1 MFVFWEIWRALFSC
15 KTCFEICLFC
25 LFTDEFHYCKQTL
38 LEWLLEFK
46 PKMPSVHKMFKHTL
60 KILQIYY
67 KIFHVSLTIFWMLGV
82 IKLRCLWEDKVF
94 FFRFKVS
101 MINFISLQH
110 KTFSQLCTGLI
121 SWVYTWGILYM
132 RSFSCTFAIYFIIKR
147 LKNLPHYKVK
157 YTVISY
163 TAQKWILPFKDF
175 FSKCDQISSFLRIC
189 SHLLKKS

>member
-25 LFTDEFHYCKQTL
+25 LFTDEFHYCKQTQ

-60 KILQIYY
+60 KILQDLLQDFSREFDHFLDARCY
-67 KIFHVSLTIFWMLGV
+67 KVKMFVRRQG
-82 IKLRCLWEDKVF
+82 F

-101 MINFISLQH
+101 MIDFISLQH

-132 RSFSCTFAIYFIIKR
+132 RSFSCMFAIYFIIKR

-163 TAQKWILPFKDF
+163 TAQKWILAFKDF